1 MSDVRSP
8 VASRSDIAPSSA
20 TILVDAPIVTLINV
34 LEVPAERQSELV
46 EILEKATHEVIRRFP
61 GFISASI
68 HRGLDGVHVANYVQW
83 RTMEDFERMF
93 ADPEAQV
100 HIRAATAIAKASPF
114 HYRVSSVHVSSN

>member
-1 MSDVRSP
+1 MSDVQSP
-8 VASRSDIAPSSA
+8 VASRSDVAASSA
-20 TILVDAPIVTLINV
+20 TILVDAPIITLINV

-46 EILEKATHEVIRRFP
+46 EILEKATHEVIRHFP

-93 ADPEAQV
+93 ADPEAQE

-114 HYRVSSVHVSSN
+114 HYRVSSVHVSSK